1 MQEEPFDETQSD
13 RELLQKELSVNQAQ
27 QVLLE
32 KRLARCRSVLNDL
45 PPSDPQYNTLLA
57 QVQMDQIEL
66 DELKVRASLLREQL

>member
-27 QVLLE
+27 QVLL
-32 KRLARCRSVLNDL
+32 KQRLARCRSVLNDL
-45 PPSDPQYNTLLA
+45 PPSDLQYNTLLA

-66 DELKVRASLLREQL
+66 DELKVRASLLQEQL